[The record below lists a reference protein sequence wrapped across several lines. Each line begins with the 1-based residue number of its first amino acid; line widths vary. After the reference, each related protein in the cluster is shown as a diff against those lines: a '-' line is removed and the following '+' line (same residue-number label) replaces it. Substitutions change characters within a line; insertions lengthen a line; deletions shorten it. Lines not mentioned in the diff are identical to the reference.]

1 MSSRRKCRELVLKTL
16 YSSEIREID
25 WEESLAQVLEQQQIN
40 AKDNFFIRSLIK
52 QVLEHE
58 EKIDELIKEKLEH
71 WDFKR
76 LNSVDRMILRM
87 GVCEMSVK
95 VSSRR
100 GSITVKAVVSKR
112 PARGVVFMPFHY
124 SEAGANVLTSST
136 SLDPIAKIP
145 S

>member
-1 MSSRRKCRELVLKTL
+1 MKTL

-25 WEESLAQVLEQQQIN
+25 WEESLAQVLEQQQVN

-87 GVCEMSVK
+87 GVCEMLYFPDIPIK
-95 VSSRR
+95 VS
-100 GSITVKAVVSKR
+100 ID
-112 PARGVVFMPFHY
+112 
-124 SEAGANVLTSST
+124 EAIELAKKFSSADAGKFVNGI
-136 SLDPIAKIP
+136 LDAIAKSHKEILAK
-145 S
+145 

>member
-25 WEESLAQVLEQQQIN
+25 WEESLAQVLEQQQVN
-40 AKDNFFIRSLIK
+40 EKDNFFIRSLIK

-87 GVCEMSVK
+87 GVCEMLYFPDIPIK
-95 VSSRR
+95 VS
-100 GSITVKAVVSKR
+100 ID
-112 PARGVVFMPFHY
+112 
-124 SEAGANVLTSST
+124 EAIELAKKFSSADAGKFVNGI
-136 SLDPIAKIP
+136 LDAIAKSHKEILAK
-145 S
+145 